1 MPPIQL
7 TGKFLVYISKF
18 LDPECSRCSLCHYS
32 CRSSSVRDIRWF
44 RLQKI
49 AGINKPVRR
58 WGGGEEGC
66 RQTWLQL
73 LTAWLSDRQEGST
86 DSLYEAVQSCSAGT
100 PPPVPSRSCSVALV
114 LEDTAPDPGRLIS
127 TVRRSMNQSRPFAC
141 KKPADYGNII
151 IRLIWQL
158 QLKSAVL
165 IQDNLL
171 PPHTLSF
178 SLISIKEISKNI
190 NYHCV

>member
-1 MPPIQL
+1 MVKEEPPGL
-7 TGKFLVYISKF
+7 WHF
-18 LDPECSRCSLCHYS
+18 S
-32 CRSSSVRDIRWF
+32 CSSSSASDIRWL
-44 RLQKI
+44 RLKKI
-49 AGINKPVRR
+49 PGINKSVRR

-66 RQTWLQL
+66 PQTWLQL
-73 LTAWLSDRQEGST
+73 LKAWLCDWQEGST

-114 LEDTAPDPGRLIS
+114 LEDKAPDPRRLIS
-127 TVRRSMNQSRPFAC
+127 TVRRSMNQSRPG
-141 KKPADYGNII
+141 KNPADYGNRI

-171 PPHTLSF
+171 PPHTLSS
-178 SLISIKEISKNI
+178 SLVSINEISKNI
-190 NYHCV
+190 N